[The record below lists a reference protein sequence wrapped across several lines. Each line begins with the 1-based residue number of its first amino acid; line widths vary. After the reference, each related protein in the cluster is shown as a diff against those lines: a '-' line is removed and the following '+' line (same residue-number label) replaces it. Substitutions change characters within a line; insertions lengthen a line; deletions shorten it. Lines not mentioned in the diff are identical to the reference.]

1 MKTKYAMMVTIKEA
15 RAIYVAR
22 ARKYR
27 RKQGF
32 ATLAKTKCD
41 MPKERV
47 KAIRDA
53 VTLTQLRGEEILV
66 C

>member
-1 MKTKYAMMVTIKEA
+1 MTTKYAMMVTIKEA
-15 RAIYVAR
+15 RKIYIAR

-27 RKQGF
+27 EKMGF
-32 ATLAKTKCD
+32 LPIQKTEPKL
-41 MPKERV
+41 PKERI

-53 VTLTQLRGEEILV
+53 VTLSSLMNEDITV

>member
-1 MKTKYAMMVTIKEA
+1 MKTQYVMMVTIKEA
-15 RAIYVAR
+15 RKIYITR

-27 RKQGF
+27 KKMGF
-32 ATLAKTKCD
+32 LPIPKSKANL
-41 MPKERV
+41 PKERI

-53 VTLTQLRGEEILV
+53 VTLQSLMAEDIKV